1 MHERE
6 THWYSMDEGTQWM
19 RPVKNRYTEKPMLI
33 TCVMEL
39 KQPPGGNI
47 ENIGM
52 TQHMSG
58 GLLSSFW

>member
-39 KQPPGGNI
+39 K
-47 ENIGM
+47 
-52 TQHMSG
+52 
-58 GLLSSFW
+58 